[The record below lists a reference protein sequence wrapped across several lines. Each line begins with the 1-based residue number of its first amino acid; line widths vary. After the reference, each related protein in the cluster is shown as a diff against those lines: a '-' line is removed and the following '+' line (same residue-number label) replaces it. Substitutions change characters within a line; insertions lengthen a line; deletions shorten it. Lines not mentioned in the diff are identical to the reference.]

1 MFKTRIFP
9 ALLTAAL
16 VVPGA
21 AMAAGGK
28 TVIHDPAFSFEGP
41 FGTYDRLQLQRG
53 LQVYQEVCA
62 NCHGMKFVSFRSL
75 GEPGGPELPPE
86 QIKALAALYE
96 LPAEVG
102 EPYIDTDGER
112 QDEAEYGDMRQG
124 KATDKFPAN
133 DSQNAPDLSLMAKA
147 RAGFHGPSG
156 LLINQLR
163 KGIGGPEYIYSLMTG
178 YVDEPECAAEAE
190 MDGYY
195 NEAFAPGGYPD
206 ECKIFDDE
214 GVEIGRK
221 APGSW
226 ISMAP
231 PLSED
236 LIEYTI
242 HASADG
248 ADDHGD
254 DHGKSVEAPAATVE
268 QMSEDISAFLMW
280 TAEPKMVERK
290 EAGFRNLLMIIFLA
304 VLLYYTNKKLWAPIK
319 RKDA

>member
-1 MFKTRIFP
+1 MLKKRILP
-9 ALLTAAL
+9 VLLASAICL
-16 VVPGA
+16 PGA
-21 AMAAGGK
+21 ALAAGGE
-28 TVIHDPAFSFEGP
+28 TVVHDTDFSFEGP

-62 NCHGMKFVSFRSL
+62 SCHGMKFVSFRSL
-75 GEPGGPELPPE
+75 GEKGGPELPAE

-112 QDEAEYGDMRQG
+112 QDAAEYGDLRQG
-124 KATDKFPAN
+124 KPTDKFPEN
-133 DSQNAPDLSLMAKA
+133 TSQNAPDLSLMAKA

-156 LLINQLR
+156 LLLNQLR
-163 KGIGGPEYIYSLMTG
+163 KGIGGSEYIYSLMSG
-178 YVDEPECAAEAE
+178 YVDPPECAADAE
-190 MDGYY
+190 IDGFY

-206 ECKIFDDE
+206 ECKIFDEE
-214 GVEIGRK
+214 GVEKGRK

-226 ISMAP
+226 ISMPP

-236 LIEYTI
+236 LVEYAM
-242 HASADG
+242 HG
-248 ADDHGD
+248 GGDHGQE
-254 DHGKSVEAPAATVE
+254 GEVPAATVD
-268 QMSEDISAFLMW
+268 QMSKDIAAFLTW

-304 VLLYYTNKKLWAPIK
+304 VLLYYTNKKLWAPVK

>member
-9 ALLTAAL
+9 ALVAASL
-16 VVPGA
+16 ALPGA
-21 AMAAGGK
+21 ALAAGGK
-28 TVIHDPAFSFEGP
+28 TEISDTDFSFEGP

-112 QDEAEYGDMRQG
+112 QEAAEYGDMRQG
-124 KATDKFPAN
+124 KATDNFPAN
-133 DSQNAPDLSLMAKA
+133 DSVNAPDLSLMAKA
-147 RAGFHGPSG
+147 RAGFKGPSG

-163 KGIGGPEYIYSLMTG
+163 KGIGGPEYIYSLLAG
-178 YVDEPECAAEAE
+178 YQEEPECAADAE
-190 MDGYY
+190 MDGAY
-195 NEAFAPGGYPD
+195 NVAFGAGGYPD
-206 ECKIFDDE
+206 SCKIFDDE

-226 ISMAP
+226 ISMAQ
-231 PLSED
+231 PL
-236 LIEYTI
+236 Y
-242 HASADG
+242 
-248 ADDHGD
+248 GD
-254 DHGKSVEAPAATVE
+254 DVEYAAHGGNGDDGHGGKGYTPPEATIE
-268 QMSEDISAFLMW
+268 QQAKDVAAFLMW

-290 EAGFRNLLMIIFLA
+290 EAGFRNLLMILFLA